1 MSTGIGAAPMASPRT
16 RPATGRK
23 ASTAAPALEP
33 ANRASSCRADRA
45 VVSMS
50 RCTASKTSAKGMP
63 CRADNAHDVASR
75 PNMRST
81 CSIPGPQAA
90 RTSGSAVGTPL
101 NRADAASP
109 RSRSANGRGASL
121 ATFST
126 AVTGWAP
133 ARSSVT
139 TPRSSDARSPQ
150 TATVV
155 RARTRALR
163 CNTTAATSSPHPTV
177 APIPTVRTQPTVT
190 HTAKAVRKRRW
201 GPVDRA
207 ISPSSGCPLGNT
219 VGRRSR
225 ASRCPAARDGHSS
238 KPIADTVIAAIST
251 TPPRRLVFGC
261 PVVKAAPG

>member
-23 ASTAAPALEP
+23 ASTAAPALGP

-101 NRADAASP
+101 DRADAASP

-121 ATFST
+121 ATCST

-139 TPRSSDARSPQ
+139 TPRSSDGDHRRRRPSFAHVPGPFGAIRPPPRAVRIPPWHPYRRSGHNRPS
-150 TATVV
+150 
-155 RARTRALR
+155 RTR
-163 CNTTAATSSPHPTV
+163 
-177 APIPTVRTQPTVT
+177 
-190 HTAKAVRKRRW
+190 RKRSGNVGGVPSTVPFPRRPDARW
-201 GPVDRA
+201 ETRWVGGVGRVAVPRRA
-207 ISPSSGCPLGNT
+207 MATAVNRSRTPSS
-219 VGRRSR
+219 RRSAR
-225 ASRCPAARDGHSS
+225 RHPAAWCSGVPS
-238 KPIADTVIAAIST
+238 
-251 TPPRRLVFGC
+251 
-261 PVVKAAPG
+261 